1 MVGTAISHVVGV
13 GMKASLSLSLPCPSS
28 GALSPPTD
36 NLYLRLFADTS
47 YFALSG
53 GKITTW
59 QGTGASGKAAS
70 QGTALL
76 QPSPGTGINGRTTV
90 YFGGSQYMT
99 IPSVAIG
106 VFDIYVV
113 TKTSSGAAIILEHST
128 NGYGTGNG
136 SFLFTGTNA
145 GSVVTRSSLATSRNP
160 SSAAWAANGVACL
173 IRAGHNGTHA
183 THILERDGATVAG
196 TAAFSSNPGTGIV
209 TDIMFLGARSGGFL
223 TLTGDIGEILIY
235 DSAPDATRA
244 AQVLAYCRQYW
255 GTP

>member
-1 MVGTAISHVVGV
+1 
-13 GMKASLSLSLPCPSS
+13 MKSSLSLSLPCPSG

-59 QGTGASGKAAS
+59 QGTGSSGKAAS

-90 YFGGSQYMT
+90 SFSGAQILSV
-99 IPSVAIG
+99 PSVAIG

-113 TKTSSGAAIILEHST
+113 TKTSSALALVVEHSA
-128 NGYGTGNG
+128 NGFSSGNG
-136 SFLFTGTNA
+136 CYLSTSTTA
-145 GSVVTRSSLATSRNP
+145 GSMVTRSSVASSRNP
-160 SSAAWAANGVACL
+160 LSSSWLANGVAGL
-173 IRAGHNGTHA
+173 IRFGHDGTHA
-183 THILERDGATVAG
+183 GHVLFRDGSSVSQG
-196 TAAFSSNPGTGIV
+196 AASYTNNPGTATV
-209 TDIMFLGARSGGFL
+209 TDAFYIGARSGPTVG
-223 TLTGDIGEILIY
+223 LTGDIGEILIY
-235 DSAPDATRA
+235 NAAPDATRA